1 MSDPTSRARR
11 PRALSITGLAAG
23 VALVAL
29 LGASCSPP
37 DTQEATAESCALHQ
51 GAASTPG
58 PVVGLLTDGNS
69 TATAQSVQALTGEP
83 GVVFGSEVP
92 GFPSGPPPEGAEA
105 GIVLL
110 LTYDAAGGVRTIGE
124 YDLRGLGSD
133 STNRETSARAIA
145 QCLTLAAN
153 SLPLAAAPVVPTS
166 STTSAPA
173 ATAPVSAG
181 APVGGDLVRAL
192 GAARDLVLARAGGNP
207 AAIVALGLGRSQVA
221 GVPLSITDLR
231 DETRPQVLAQI
242 TASGVQFPDL
252 SSGDTALLFLDP
264 SEGVA
269 NSVSSAG
276 ITALALDLCEVM
288 APPACGRT
296 TTLGAPVETS

>member
-1 MSDPTSRARR
+1 VR
-11 PRALSITGLAAG
+11 PIAGLVAV

-29 LGASCSPP
+29 VGAGCTPP
-37 DTQEATAESCALHQ
+37 GTQGATAESCALHQ
-51 GAASTPG
+51 GAAPDPG
-58 PVVGLLTDGNS
+58 PVVAVLADGS
-69 TATAQSVQALTGEP
+69 SVATTQAIEALTGDAAAAVW
-83 GVVFGSEVP
+83 GAAVP
-92 GFPSGPPPEGAEA
+92 GFPSGPAPEEAEA

-110 LTYDAAGGVRTIGE
+110 ATYDPAGTVRTVGE
-124 YDLRGLGSD
+124 YDLRGVGSD
-133 STNRETSARAIA
+133 STRRETSARAA
-145 QCLTLAAN
+145 KDCLLLAAN
-153 SLPLAAAPVVPTS
+153 SLPVAPAPVVPSS

-173 ATAPVSAG
+173 ATVAVPPAAPL
-181 APVGGDLVRAL
+181 GGDLVRAL
-192 GAARDLVLARAGGNP
+192 GAARDLVQARAGGNP

-242 TASGVQFPDL
+242 AASGVQVPDL
-252 SSGDTALLFLDP
+252 SAGDTALLFLDP
-264 SEGVA
+264 AEGIA

-276 ITALALDLCEVM
+276 ITSFALDLCEVM